1 MTYAPRSAPAG
12 RSVPPA
18 RVGVYGYV
26 PNTYGSSSG
35 FGNVVFPGTG
45 HAPGTYSP
53 FSIVQPGF
61 AAGLQGTVNGFGR
74 GFGNGF
80 RRFGQRSNTI
90 VIPYGVPIY
99 GGYAG
104 SGYYGEPYP
113 APYQEQ
119 PEAGAPYGQGY
130 GEPLPPQVIY
140 VVPSEPDRSTST
152 AAPQGPV
159 IYTVPPHNNNGN
171 DGYVEVTPATPAAKP
186 VYLIA
191 LKNASIYSATDYW
204 VEDGTL
210 HYLTTSNA
218 HNQISLDQVDL
229 DFTTRLNRE
238 RGVDFRL
245 QK

>member
-1 MTYAPRSAPAG
+1 MAPGS
-12 RSVPPA
+12 
-18 RVGVYGYV
+18 VGVYGYV
-26 PNTYGSSSG
+26 PNVYGSSSG

-61 AAGLQGTVNGFGR
+61 AAGLQNSVSGFG
-74 GFGNGF
+74 FGHGF

-90 VIPYGVPIY
+90 VVPYGVPIY
-99 GGYAG
+99 GGYGYGAG
-104 SGYYGEPYP
+104 GYYGEPYP

-119 PEAGAPYGQGY
+119 PDAGVPYGQGY
-130 GEPLPPQVIY
+130 GEPQPPQVIY

-159 IYTVPPHNNNGN
+159 IYTVPPHDN
-171 DGYVEVTPATPAAKP
+171 DGYVEVTPATPAKP
-186 VYLIA
+186 IYLIA

-204 VEDGTL
+204 VQDGTL
-210 HYLTTSNA
+210 HYLTTSGA

-229 DFTTRLNRE
+229 DFTSRLNRE